1 MHPQVTAGGE
11 RGAVQD
17 LGDVIGHVGL
27 GLVVMLSLLYL
38 GHIDRTLRTAAA
50 AEAAAEAQHAAC
62 LDPRVS
68 LQALVSEPAG
78 WLNAMLVSGWES
90 ALRAYVTELAR
101 ETIDAS
107 LVELELPKTFRS
119 VRLQDLS
126 LGSRPPFVRSV
137 ACIASAGPSPQPR
150 DGCTAQADVDWEA
163 PTACAT
169 LAFQLANVASQPRL
183 RLRRARL
190 RGTVRLHWEWIPTY
204 PYIGRLKC
212 SFVRPPEVSDIAV
225 EPLGNVDVT
234 SLPGIGTLVRDGIR
248 ESIHTQLCLP
258 QWVETDVR
266 TTAAAAAAAAKKA
279 AIREYQKE
287 CAVAERAAGV
297 PSGLPTG
304 LPAQATASPSEADGT
319 GDAAAPEGDKG
330 KAAAASY
337 PE

>member
-1 MHPQVTAGGE
+1 
-11 RGAVQD
+11 
-17 LGDVIGHVGL
+17 
-27 GLVVMLSLLYL
+27 
-38 GHIDRTLRTAAA
+38 
-50 AEAAAEAQHAAC
+50 
-62 LDPRVS
+62 
-68 LQALVSEPAG
+68 
-78 WLNAMLVSGWES
+78 VSGWES

-119 VRLQDLS
+119 VRSRAARPSLRRTPIPATRLHSPALASCLAQVRLQDLS